1 MPGQGM
7 MTLQECMVCLFALCD
22 ILCVF
27 LLVLLLMML
36 LLLLL
41 VVVVVVVVGNL
52 NKLQH
57 FMLEGAT
64 LLDPKYLKIAKEAK
78 YQMCTNNKR

>member
-1 MPGQGM
+1 
-7 MTLQECMVCLFALCD
+7 
-22 ILCVF
+22 
-27 LLVLLLMML
+27 L

-41 VVVVVVVVGNL
+41 VVVVVVVVVGNL

-78 YQMCTNNKR
+78 YQNVHV